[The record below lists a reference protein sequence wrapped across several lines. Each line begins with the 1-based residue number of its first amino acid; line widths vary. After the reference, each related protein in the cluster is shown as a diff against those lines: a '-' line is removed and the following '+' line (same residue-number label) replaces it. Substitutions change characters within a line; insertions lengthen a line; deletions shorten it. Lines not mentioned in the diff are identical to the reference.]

1 MPREP
6 LRRAKNLWT
15 CGQPLKR
22 LPTGPTGQQQ
32 KQKRSINVLSK
43 PDNCECYRQLQ
54 MHGPPQTHKTYSNQ
68 RLFAAA

>member
-43 PDNCECYRQLQ
+43 PDNCECYRHSRWCGLSVAHQLS
-54 MHGPPQTHKTYSNQ
+54 GLCST
-68 RLFAAA
+68 